1 MSDLQALFAA
11 IEQLPPEEF
20 QELRRFV
27 EERDQE
33 QVTARRAIETLE
45 ERLAALHAALAEFRE
60 GLSDEE
66 MREIADAMNYEY
78 IDPNVL
84 RAYDW
89 IDEVPE
95 DKR

>member
-33 QVTARRAIETLE
+33 QFTARGAVETPE
-45 ERLAALHAALAEFRE
+45 ERLAALHAALDEFRK

-66 MREIADAMNYEY
+66 LREITDAMNY
-78 IDPNVL
+78 
-84 RAYDW
+84 
-89 IDEVPE
+89 
-95 DKR
+95 KRI

>member
-27 EERDQE
+27 EELDQE
-33 QVTARRAIETLE
+33 QFTIRRAVETPE
-45 ERLAALHAALAEFRE
+45 ERIAALHTALAEFRE

-66 MREIADAMNYEY
+66 MREITEAMNYEY
-78 IDPNVL
+78 VDPNAL

-89 IDEVPE
+89 VDDLPE
-95 DKR
+95 AER